1 MTGKIIGDLE
11 PRDTFCI
18 KHVKLGNELIWFIQG
33 AYV

>member
-1 MTGKIIGDLE
+1 MTGEIIGDLE

-18 KHVKLGNELIWFIQG
+18 EHVKLRNELLRFIQG